1 MQRSS
6 DAIQYFARTPDKAE
20 VKMVF
25 CKPVNYQTDNVY
37 EPYEL
42 EVVSKTEAEGLAVY
56 YTVNQNGVM
65 RILNNAQASKLN
77 YTNIIMQK
85 RALHPKPPVDPS
97 KPRII
102 YQKPQEIDT
111 LESYLTKRQP
121 ELMSPLAITEKC
133 QIIGAF

>member
-56 YTVNQNGVM
+56 YTVN
-65 RILNNAQASKLN
+65 
-77 YTNIIMQK
+77 
-85 RALHPKPPVDPS
+85 
-97 KPRII
+97 
-102 YQKPQEIDT
+102 
-111 LESYLTKRQP
+111 
-121 ELMSPLAITEKC
+121 
-133 QIIGAF
+133 